1 MIKKLFSP
9 LSIFLLAFLPH
20 LGCAYNAAGYSP
32 PPPELNLSIAEG
44 FSVEIFAKLD
54 PCDSC
59 YMTGPRMMALDEKN
73 NLYVTTGKLGKV
85 YKITDSNDDG
95 KADQILTWLDNL
107 NVPNGIDYYQG
118 NIFIANEDSILKV
131 PVSKP
136 SKKKIIINRLATGGH
151 MQKSIKV
158 GPDNHLY
165 INIGSS
171 CNVCVETDPTRATM
185 QRYTVEGMPAGA
197 LKTLGRH
204 KPDATWAKGLRNSQ
218 GFAWHPVT
226 KKMYAT
232 NNGSDMRSDKK
243 NGPVNDALPPEHFN
257 EIEPHQHYGWPYCW
271 GNQIPDPNF
280 LGPKDFCASTKS
292 PDLTFTSHSTPIG
305 ITFLNKT
312 SFPEEYKN
320 DAIVALHGSWNRK
333 DFSGYKLIHVK
344 FDENH
349 RPISYHDFLTG
360 WLVNDVAWGRPVDVI
375 QSHDGAL
382 FVSDDRAGYIYKI
395 TYKEEKNVHK

>member
-32 PPPELNLSIAEG
+32 HPPELNLSIAEG

-151 MQKSIKV
+151 TQKSIKV

-171 CNVCVETDPTRATM
+171 CNVCV
-185 QRYTVEGMPAGA
+185 
-197 LKTLGRH
+197 
-204 KPDATWAKGLRNSQ
+204 
-218 GFAWHPVT
+218 
-226 KKMYAT
+226 
-232 NNGSDMRSDKK
+232 
-243 NGPVNDALPPEHFN
+243 
-257 EIEPHQHYGWPYCW
+257 
-271 GNQIPDPNF
+271 
-280 LGPKDFCASTKS
+280 
-292 PDLTFTSHSTPIG
+292 
-305 ITFLNKT
+305 
-312 SFPEEYKN
+312 
-320 DAIVALHGSWNRK
+320 
-333 DFSGYKLIHVK
+333 
-344 FDENH
+344 
-349 RPISYHDFLTG
+349 
-360 WLVNDVAWGRPVDVI
+360 
-375 QSHDGAL
+375 
-382 FVSDDRAGYIYKI
+382 
-395 TYKEEKNVHK
+395 